1 MIGKEK
7 ARKMRRLSDKGF
19 ETLMFIALIIA
30 IIVSIIVVNNIQ
42 EVQSRE
48 WQQEQKIKWEEKK

>member
-48 WQQEQKIKWEEKK
+48 WQQEQKMKWEEKK

>member
-1 MIGKEK
+1 MIRKEK

-48 WQQEQKIKWEEKK
+48 WQQEQKMKWEEKK

>member
-1 MIGKEK
+1 MKKE
-7 ARKMRRLSDKGF
+7 LSDRGF
-19 ETLMFIALIIA
+19 ETLMFIALIVA

-48 WQQEQKIKWEEKK
+48 WEKEQKIEVEERQ

>member
-1 MIGKEK
+1 VIGKEK